1 MKKIYQA
8 PAVEDLGAV
17 PALTA
22 ALGSSTRV
30 DFSEF
35 PALPS
40 STGSFD
46 VCDSDFTNSP
56 QNSFCEED

>member
-1 MKKIYQA
+1 MKKTYEA
-8 PAVEDLGAV
+8 PVLEEVGAV
-17 PALTA
+17 STTTA
-22 ALGSSTRV
+22 ALGTASRT

-46 VCDSDFTNSP
+46 ACDGDPTNSP
-56 QNSFCEED
+56 GQSFCM